1 MTDLPAH
8 PPRPVSPVAIIAA
21 LVGFSLFLIFVR
33 LAYVRYLPPATQNI
47 PAEKIAAGMEWQDT
61 PAARKA
67 YLDELR
73 AKQVQ
78 QLSAYAW
85 IDQSKGVVQ
94 LPIDRAM
101 ELVVRDTNA
110 KAHAKPAPSSP

>member
-21 LVGFSLFLIFVR
+21 LVGFSLFLILIRIV
-33 LAYVRYLPPATQNI
+33 YVRYLPPATQNI
-47 PAEKIAAGMEWQDT
+47 PSEKIAPGMEWQDT

-67 YLDELR
+67 TLDELR
-73 AKQVQ
+73 AKQAQ
-78 QLSAYAW
+78 QLSSYAW
-85 IDQSKGVVQ
+85 IDHDKGIVQ

-110 KAHAKPAPSSP
+110 KAPAQPAPSSP